1 VRGLG
6 LLNPML
12 RELAETYYQF
22 DEPFVLD
29 ITKCESVFG
38 RAGTPLADAIAA
50 TVAWYRTR
58 PGAAGGPG
66 SGSGCGGRPC
76 A

>member
-1 VRGLG
+1 
-6 LLNPML
+6 ML

-38 RAGTPLADAIAA
+38 ACWHPAGRRHRRDRGLVPDPA
-50 TVAWYRTR
+50 
-58 PGAAGGPG
+58 G
-66 SGSGCGGRPC
+66 SGKWAWIWQRLRRP
-76 A
+76 

>member
-1 VRGLG
+1 
-6 LLNPML
+6 ML

-38 RAGTPLADAIAA
+38 RAGTHRRDRGLVPDPA
-50 TVAWYRTR
+50 
-58 PGAAGGPG
+58 G
-66 SGSGCGGRPC
+66 SGRW
-76 A
+76 AWIW